1 MKRDLTLVLP
11 HAIVERLHRQLF
23 PGDGLEAAALL
34 YCSEVRG
41 RRKKWLARDIL
52 PVPYS
57 ACARTMDSITWPGE
71 YLETA
76 IDEAEERGDIVI
88 AMHSHPGGLLA
99 FSCADDDSDHLVMPA
114 LWHGTGRACGSAIM
128 TPDGTVL
135 ARAYKD
141 GINAT
146 PVDLVLTAAPDI
158 NLYWH
163 KDIASGRPVAPP
175 MAFGSGMTEWLR
187 RLSVCVIG
195 VSGTGSIVAEQLAR
209 LGVGELNLIDF
220 DCIEA
225 RNLNRILNAS
235 LADCGRLKVDV
246 FADSIRRH
254 NPECHVV
261 TVPHALGTREAVL
274 AASEA
279 DLAFSC
285 VDTAEGRHIADRLCA
300 ALCIPVVDVGVTIPT
315 VEVDGMRRIA
325 EVCGRVDYIFPSGTS
340 LLDRGVYD
348 AALLEAEYLARVAPD
363 THARRIK
370 EGYIRGMVE
379 EAPSVISVN
388 MRAASACVIEAIARV
403 FPFRETPNAGRART
417 IFMLAEGEEETWPET
432 AFQPRSAF
440 PLGTGLCEPLLGLP
454 ALGVHRSAA

>member
-11 HAIVERLHRQLF
+11 HVIDGRLRQHLF

-34 YCSEVRG
+34 YCTEVRG
-41 RRKKWLARDIL
+41 RRRRWLARDIL

-57 ACARTMDSITWPGE
+57 ACARAADSITWPGE

-76 IDEAEERGDIVI
+76 IDEAEKRGDIVVAI
-88 AMHSHPGGLLA
+88 HSHPGGLLA
-99 FSCADDDSDHLVMPA
+99 FSSTDDDSDRLVMPT
-114 LWHGTGRACGSAIM
+114 LWHGTDRACGSAIM
-128 TPDGTVL
+128 TPDETVL
-135 ARAYKD
+135 ARAYRA
-141 GINAT
+141 GANAL

-158 NLYWH
+158 RLCWH
-163 KDIASGRPVAPP
+163 EDITSGRPITPP

-209 LGVGELNLIDF
+209 LGVGEIILIDF

-225 RNLNRILNAS
+225 RNLNRIVNAS
-235 LADCGRLKVDV
+235 LADCGQIKVDV
-246 FADSIRRH
+246 IAASIRRH
-254 NPECHVV
+254 HPDCHVV

-274 AASEA
+274 TASEA

-300 ALCIPVVDVGVTIPT
+300 ALCIPVMDVGVTIPT
-315 VEVDGMRRIA
+315 VEVAGKHRIA
-325 EVCGRVDYIFPSGTS
+325 EVCGRIDYIFPSGSS

-370 EGYIRGMVE
+370 EGYIRGVID

-388 MRAASACVIEAIARV
+388 MRAASACVIEAIARL

-417 IFMLAEGEEETWPET
+417 IFMLAEGEEEMWPET
-432 AFQPRSAF
+432 AFEPRSAF

-454 ALGVHRSAA
+454 ALGVCRSAA